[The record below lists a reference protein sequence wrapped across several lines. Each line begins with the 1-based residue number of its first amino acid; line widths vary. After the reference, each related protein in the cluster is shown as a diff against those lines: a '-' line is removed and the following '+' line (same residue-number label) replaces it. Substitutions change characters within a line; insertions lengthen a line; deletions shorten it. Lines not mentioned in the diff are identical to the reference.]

1 MSPQVFL
8 SDPQDFQN
16 RNKQM
21 YLCYF
26 VAEIKMIRNAR
37 VTDFKAAVFLKQF
50 FDSYV
55 EVVEVSQMNLTIL
68 NGDFKTEVF

>member
-1 MSPQVFL
+1 
-8 SDPQDFQN
+8 
-16 RNKQM
+16 M

-26 VAEIKMIRNAR
+26 VAEIKIRNAR